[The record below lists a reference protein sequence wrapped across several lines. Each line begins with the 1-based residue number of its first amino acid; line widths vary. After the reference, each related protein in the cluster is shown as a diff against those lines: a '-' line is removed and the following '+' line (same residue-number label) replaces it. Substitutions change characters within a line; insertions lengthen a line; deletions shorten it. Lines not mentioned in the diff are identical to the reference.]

1 MSALLV
7 LILSLLGGR
16 AHVVE
21 RGQPTGDLQHGDV
34 IVELNTNANE
44 CHDAGGTPLG
54 TVCIGLDF

>member
-1 MSALLV
+1 VSELLI

-21 RGQPTGDLQHGDV
+21 HGHPTGDLRRGDV
-34 IVELNTNANE
+34 IVELGTNTDE
-44 CHDAGGTPLG
+44 CNDAGGTPLG